1 MQISAHFTLEEL
13 TVSEYAARH
22 DLGNSPP
29 PSVLDNLREAAAGME
44 AVRSALKSQ
53 PIHVTSG
60 YRSPLVNAGVGGAP
74 SSAHCNGYAVD
85 FICPGFGSNYLVAQA
100 IAKASIRFDQLI
112 LEYGWVHVSF
122 APTLRCECLTKK
134 SASAPYEHGLIP

>member
-1 MQISAHFTLEEL
+1 MQLSPHFALEEL
-13 TVSEYAARH
+13 TLSEYAARH
-22 DLGNSPP
+22 DLDNNPSPAA
-29 PSVLDNLREAAAGME
+29 LDNLRKAAAGME
-44 AVRSALKSQ
+44 TVRSALNAQ

-85 FICPGFGSNYLVAQA
+85 FICPGFGSNYLVAQT
-100 IAKASIRFDQLI
+100 IAKASIPFDQLI

-122 APTLRCECLTKK
+122 APALRCDCLTKK